1 MLFNSG
7 AMKLWGLWK
16 NVNLGQIGGY
26 MIIRYQIETPDSDC
40 CHGGKK
46 HLCKWDSRCGTKKD
60 KEKMSK
66 KLCPTIV
73 WQNLIKNPDRV
84 LFNQGFPKMLPTG
97 AFSLSIR
104 DVAPEHG
111 DVVKHY
117 KIRTLDKG
125 GYYISPSLTFT
136 SLQELIQ
143 HYSSE

>member
-1 MLFNSG
+1 MR
-7 AMKLWGLWK
+7 AMKKCQSWI
-16 NVNLGQIGGY
+16 NRRIYDNQ
-26 MIIRYQIETPDSDC
+26 TPDWNNGFRLLSR
-40 CHGGKK
+40 GKK